1 MARHD
6 YLLISGT
13 LFALV
18 SIAHLL
24 RIVMQLPVLV
34 EDYAV
39 PMYMSWIGFVVPGLL
54 AVWAFRLWSLR

>member
-24 RIVMQLPVLV
+24 RIVLQLPVLI

-39 PMYMSWIGFVVPGLL
+39 PMYLSWIGFVVPGLL
-54 AVWAFRLWSLR
+54 AVWAFRLRSRR

>member
-1 MARHD
+1 MARLD

-18 SIAHLL
+18 SFAHLL
-24 RIVMQLPVLV
+24 RLILALPVLI

-39 PMYMSWIGFVVPGLL
+39 PMYISWIGFIVPGLL
-54 AVWAFRLWSLR
+54 AAWAFRLRNGG